1 VGLIWN
7 PERLFVYS
15 RYKKKIKVMP
25 PENFT
30 VTTINISMEEFSQ
43 IFPWFENLGIEKPK
57 SKRGRKPK
65 AKQMTDNAVEM
76 KSSL

>member
-1 VGLIWN
+1 MVGLIWN

-25 PENFT
+25 PENYF
-30 VTTINISMEEFSQ
+30 VTTVNISMEEFQQ
-43 IFPWFENLGIEKPK
+43 IFPWFENLGVEKPK

-65 AKQMTDNAVEM
+65 AHHVTDKAVEM
-76 KSSL
+76 KQS

>member
-15 RYKKKIKVMP
+15 HYKEIKVMP
-25 PENFT
+25 PENYIITKT
-30 VTTINISMEEFSQ
+30 VLKISEDEFYQ
-43 IFPWFENLGIEKPK
+43 IFPWFENLGIKKPK

-65 AKQMTDNAVEM
+65 AHHTTDKAVEM
-76 KSSL
+76 KAA